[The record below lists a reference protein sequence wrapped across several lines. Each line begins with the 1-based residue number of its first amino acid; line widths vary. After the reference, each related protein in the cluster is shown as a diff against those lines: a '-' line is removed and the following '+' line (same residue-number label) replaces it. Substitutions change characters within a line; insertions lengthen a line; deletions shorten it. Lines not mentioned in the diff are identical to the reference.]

1 MSTGAC
7 DYSGFDT
14 LREHRTP
21 WECGTDGRLGRMSS
35 PEAPGPA
42 PVEAIDRA
50 LALLTALS
58 EAGPEGTSLVALCRE
73 LGMNKSTA
81 YRALATM
88 RTRGYVSQD
97 ADGSYRLGPT
107 AVGLGAQYFGPA
119 SLAQLLHPA
128 LMVLSRDLDELVH
141 LGVLNGDRV
150 VYVDKVEPEKAI
162 RVWSQ
167 VGRDVPAATTSLG
180 RAILAYRGVPDGQL
194 DAFVGP
200 DDDPA
205 RLRQAIADARRRGYA
220 TEIEENEPG
229 IACLGVPILSDG
241 SAVAALSVTMLAN
254 TLDDRRLDEV
264 ASRVAE
270 LVPPRLPEALRLPDE
285 LGRVGK

>member
-1 MSTGAC
+1 MST
-7 DYSGFDT
+7 
-14 LREHRTP
+14 L
-21 WECGTDGRLGRMSS
+21 
-35 PEAPGPA
+35 EAPGGPA

-58 EAGPEGTSLVALCRE
+58 EAGPEGASLVALGRE

-88 RTRGYVSQD
+88 RARGYVSQD
-97 ADGSYRLGPT
+97 ADGSYRLGPA

-128 LMVLSRDLDELVH
+128 LLVLARDLDELVH
-141 LGVLNGDRV
+141 LGILNGDRV
-150 VYVDKVEPEKAI
+150 IYVDKVEPDKAI

-167 VGRDVPAATTSLG
+167 VGRNVPAATTSLG
-180 RAILAYRGVPDGQL
+180 RAILAFSGVPDYQL
-194 DAFVGP
+194 DAFAGP
-200 DDDPA
+200 GDDHA

-220 TEIEENEPG
+220 TELEENEPG
-229 IACLGVPILSDG
+229 IACLGVPILSEG

-254 TLDDRRLDEV
+254 GLDDRRMDAV
-264 ASRVAE
+264 ARRVAA
-270 LVPPRLPEALRLPDE
+270 LVPPRLPDTLHLPAALGKIRGSGPDA
-285 LGRVGK
+285 